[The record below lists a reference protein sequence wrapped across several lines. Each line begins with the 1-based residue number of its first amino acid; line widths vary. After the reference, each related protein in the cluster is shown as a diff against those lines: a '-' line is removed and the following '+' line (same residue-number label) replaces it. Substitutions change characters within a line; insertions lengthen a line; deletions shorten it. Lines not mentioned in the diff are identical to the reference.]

1 VQTCGESAELS
12 ESDPTMNIVIPDDY
26 QDAVRTLDCF
36 RKLDGHTV
44 TVYHDTVTD
53 VDLLAERFKDAE
65 ALVLIRE
72 RTSISDALLAKLP
85 KLKVIAQT
93 GRGMPHIDLA
103 ACTRHG
109 VVVTSGIGSSTATAE
124 LTWALLLAVTRH
136 IPQEVTSMNAG
147 HWQSSLGVG
156 LHGRTLGIF
165 GYGRIGTVVAGY
177 GRAFGMKVVV
187 WGREGSLTRAAADG
201 YQVASSQTEFFQQ
214 CDVVSLHIKMI
225 NETRGIVKAAD
236 LAVMKPTAYLV
247 NTSRADLI
255 ESGALVAAM
264 KAGRPGWAAVD
275 VYEQEPVVDHP
286 LLHLNNVICTPHIGY
301 VEKDSYEL
309 YFGTAFDHLL
319 AFINGHPEDI
329 ANPEVL
335 RER

>member
-1 VQTCGESAELS
+1 
-12 ESDPTMNIVIPDDY
+12 MKIVIPDDY
-26 QDAVRTLDCF
+26 QDAVSGLDCF
-36 RKLDGHTV
+36 RKLDGHNV

-53 VDLLAERFKDAE
+53 VDVLAQRFQDAE

-72 RTSISDALLAKLP
+72 RTAIGEALLAKLP

-109 VVVTSGIGSSTATAE
+109 VLVTSGGGSSTATAE
-124 LTWALLLAVTRH
+124 LTWALVLAATRH
-136 IPQEVTSMNAG
+136 IPQEVASMKAG
-147 HWQSSLGVG
+147 QWQSRLGFG
-156 LHGRTLGIF
+156 LYGRTLGIF
-165 GYGRIGTVVAGY
+165 GYGRIGSVVAGY
-177 GRAFGMKVVV
+177 GRAFGMKVVI
-187 WGREGSLTRAAADG
+187 WGREGSLTRAKADG
-201 YQVASSQTEFFQQ
+201 YETAGNEAAFFEQ
-214 CDVVSLHIKMI
+214 CDIISLHIKMI
-225 NETRGIVKAAD
+225 KETRGIVTAAD
-236 LAVMKPTAYLV
+236 LARMKPTALLV

-255 ESGALVAAM
+255 ESGALVAAL

-275 VYEQEPVVDHP
+275 VYESEPVVDHP
-286 LLHLNNVICTPHIGY
+286 LLHLDNVICTPHIGY

-319 AFINGHPEDI
+319 AYIDGHPEDV

-335 RER
+335 SR

>member
-1 VQTCGESAELS
+1 
-12 ESDPTMNIVIPDDY
+12 MKIVIPDDY

-36 RKLDGHTV
+36 RKLDGHEV
-44 TVYHDTVTD
+44 TVYLDTVTD
-53 VDLLAERFKDAE
+53 VDALAERFQEAE

-72 RTSISDALLAKLP
+72 RTAINEALLAKLP

-109 VVVTSGIGSSTATAE
+109 VLVTSGVGSSTATAE
-124 LTWALLLAVTRH
+124 LTWGLVLAATRH
-136 IPQEVTSMNAG
+136 IPQEIASMKAG
-147 HWQSSLGVG
+147 RWQSRLGLG

-177 GRAFGMKVVV
+177 GRAFGMKALV
-187 WGREGSLTRAAADG
+187 WGREGSLTRAVNDG
-201 YQVASSQTEFFQQ
+201 YEVAASQAAFFEQ

-225 NETRGIVKAAD
+225 KETRGIVTAGD
-236 LAVMKPTAYLV
+236 LGRMKPTALLV

-255 ESGALVAAM
+255 ETGALEAAL
-264 KAGRPGWAAVD
+264 KAGRPGWGAVD
-275 VYEQEPVVDHP
+275 VYEREPVVDHP
-286 LLHLNNVICTPHIGY
+286 LLHLDNVICTPHIGY

-319 AFINGHPEDI
+319 AYIDGHPEDV
-329 ANPEVL
+329 ANPEVVG
-335 RER
+335 R

>member
-1 VQTCGESAELS
+1 
-12 ESDPTMNIVIPDDY
+12 MKIVIPDDY

-36 RKLDGHTV
+36 RKLDSHEV

-53 VDLLAERFKDAE
+53 VDVLAERFQDAE

-72 RTSISDALLAKLP
+72 RTVISEALLAKLP
-85 KLKVIAQT
+85 TLKVIAQT
-93 GRGMPHIDLA
+93 GRGMPHIDMA

-124 LTWALLLAVTRH
+124 LTWALVLAATRH
-136 IPQEVTSMNAG
+136 IPQEVVSMKAG
-147 HWQSSLGVG
+147 RWQSRLGVG

-177 GRAFGMKVVV
+177 GRAFGMKVAV
-187 WGREGSLTRAAADG
+187 WGREGSLTRAKADG
-201 YQVASSQTEFFQQ
+201 YEVAASQAAFFEQ
-214 CDVVSLHIKMI
+214 CDLISLHIKMI
-225 NETRGIVKAAD
+225 KETLGIVTAGD
-236 LAVMKPTAYLV
+236 LGRMKPTALLV

-255 ESGALVAAM
+255 ETGALEAAL
-264 KAGRPGWAAVD
+264 KAGRPGWGAVD
-275 VYEQEPVVDHP
+275 VYEREPVVDHP
-286 LLHLNNVICTPHIGY
+286 LLHIDNVICTPHIGY

-319 AFINGHPEDI
+319 AYINGHPEDV
-329 ANPEVL
+329 ANPDVL
-335 RER
+335 AR

>member
-1 VQTCGESAELS
+1 
-12 ESDPTMNIVIPDDY
+12 MKIVIPDDY

-36 RKLDGHTV
+36 RKLDGHEV

-53 VDLLAERFKDAE
+53 VNALAERFQDAE

-72 RTSISDALLAKLP
+72 RTAISEALLAKLP

-124 LTWALLLAVTRH
+124 LTWALVLAATRH
-136 IPQEVTSMNAG
+136 IPQEIASMKAG
-147 HWQSSLGVG
+147 HWQSRLGVG
-156 LHGRTLGIF
+156 LQGRTLGIF

-177 GRAFGMKVVV
+177 GRAFGMKVVI
-187 WGREGSLTRAAADG
+187 WGREGSLTRAKADG
-201 YQVASSQTEFFQQ
+201 YETADSQAAFFEQ
-214 CDVVSLHIKMI
+214 CDIVSLHIKLSK
-225 NETRGIVKAAD
+225 ETRGIVTASD
-236 LAVMKPTAYLV
+236 LARMKPTALLV

-255 ESGALVAAM
+255 EAGALVAAL

-275 VYEQEPVVDHP
+275 VYESEPVVDHP
-286 LLHLNNVICTPHIGY
+286 LLHLDNVICTPHIGY

-319 AFINGHPEDI
+319 AYIDGHPEDV

-335 RER
+335 SS